1 MTADEMIA
9 ALTDE
14 QAAVVVGYATA
25 CVVRRTKPNALEAFL
40 EVVGDQTF
48 DWACAFARMWATQRQ
63 ADKGV
68 TRPDIDAPDL
78 ISALP
83 EKLRA
88 WAAQRLA
95 SPHFTDP
102 EEAKHSLLM
111 NVEVLRQQQ
120 EAEEP

>member
-1 MTADEMIA
+1 MNAAEMLA
-9 ALTDE
+9 ALTRE
-14 QAAVVVGYATA
+14 QAAIVGYYASA
-25 CVVRRTKPNALEAFL
+25 LVEERTKPGALAYFGEL
-40 EVVGDQTF
+40 VGDQTAAWVV
-48 DWACAFARMWATQRQ
+48 DFANAWHAQREREKVATS
-63 ADKGV
+63 
-68 TRPDIDAPDL
+68 PDLDAPVL
-78 ISALP
+78 IAALP

-120 EAEEP
+120 EAEER